1 MEGCVR
7 LARTPRVQ
15 PSPPPPPASPS
26 CESETVARHELLDGP
41 PVRGES
47 VPIRR
52 PLSSYDLTPTYRNVH
67 NKVRGRGWGWGCVGL
82 G

>member
-1 MEGCVR
+1 MR
-7 LARTPRVQ
+7 PARPDAARAAHAAA
-15 PSPPPPPASPS
+15 SPTSPS
-26 CESETVARHELLDGP
+26 CESETVARHELMDGP

-47 VPIRR
+47 VPIRL

-67 NKVRGRGWGWGCVGL
+67 NKVRGGGWGWGCVGL